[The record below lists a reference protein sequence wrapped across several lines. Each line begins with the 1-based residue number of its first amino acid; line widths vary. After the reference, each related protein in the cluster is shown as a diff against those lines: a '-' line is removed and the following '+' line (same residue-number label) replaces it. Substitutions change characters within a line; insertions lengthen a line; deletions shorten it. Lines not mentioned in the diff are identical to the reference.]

1 MSSSRSFA
9 SLSRRTLSTKATII
23 SSKAKRSSA
32 YDRDFEQK
40 LVDNNVYPEGFEHA
54 DRTTPEP
61 NNLDGI
67 IQGLSNPRAS
77 LSPSL
82 FPAAAFKDFKQVNS
96 RVISKGNVMA
106 KILPK
111 ILGNADIPSKDN
123 LVFSNLDLITNKT
136 TVNAMPD
143 LFDGSHSKDLNKIVR
158 QDLSKMI
165 IPITYGMAPV
175 APNFFLEVKAPRGAA
190 DVAKRQAC
198 LDGAIGAR
206 GMLSLQNYGEDGPV
220 YDGNA
225 HTYSSTYYNGL
236 LQLYAHHVTGPT
248 NEGEQPEY
256 HMTQLRT
263 FGMTD
268 TRETFIAGA
277 TAFRNA
283 RDLARQQRDTF
294 IQEANA
300 RAAQAQT
307 VDTREHLSKVHG
319 GSHTHGH
326 VYRSESTAWQDS
338 HDDLQQYIAETYDE
352 AHTTPT
358 HRYTSDESQDPGQDP
373 ALGTDDPSI
382 SFMSSFTSG
391 FSTDNTRPKRSRQSS
406 SSPTQGS
413 RSLKS
418 RSRLTSQ
425 KSALTPADVADP
437 KAPNSD
443 VSYWVKAYDRKG
455 KVCFRNPEGQEV
467 ETEVVDW
474 EERTVD
480 GRQCYGWQSPKSGR
494 VLWTMEQPSR
504 LVQERRGKGK

>member
-1 MSSSRSFA
+1 MGSTRSFA
-9 SLSRRTLSTKATII
+9 SSSRRTLSTKATTI

-32 YDRDFEQK
+32 YDKDFEQK
-40 LVDNNVYPEGFEHA
+40 LLDNNVYPEGFEHA

-67 IQGLSNPRAS
+67 IQGLSDPRAS
-77 LSPSL
+77 LSPSR

-96 RVISKGNVMA
+96 RVISEGNVMA

-111 ILGNADIPSKDN
+111 ILGDADIPSEGN
-123 LVFSNLDLITNKT
+123 LVFSNLDSITAGT
-136 TVNAMPD
+136 TVDAVPD
-143 LFDGSHSKDLNKIVR
+143 LFDGSHSKDIDKTVR
-158 QDLSKMI
+158 QDLSKTI
-165 IPITYGMAPV
+165 IPTSHGMARV
-175 APNFFLEVKAPRGAA
+175 APNFFLEAKAPRGGA

-206 GMLSLQNYGEDGPV
+206 AMLSLQNYGEDGPV

-225 HTYSSTYYNGL
+225 HTYSSTYHNGL

-248 NEGEQPEY
+248 TDGEQPEY

-283 RDLARQQRDTF
+283 RDLARQQRKTF

-307 VDTREHLSKVHG
+307 VATREHLSKVHG

-352 AHTTPT
+352 ASTTPT
-358 HRYTSDESQDPGQDP
+358 HQYTSDESQDPGQDP
-373 ALGTDDPSI
+373 ASGTDDPSI

-391 FSTDNTRPKRSRQSS
+391 FSTDNTRPKRSRQSF

-418 RSRLTSQ
+418 RSRLT
-425 KSALTPADVADP
+425 
-437 KAPNSD
+437 
-443 VSYWVKAYDRKG
+443 G
-455 KVCFRNPEGQEV
+455 
-467 ETEVVDW
+467 
-474 EERTVD
+474 
-480 GRQCYGWQSPKSGR
+480 
-494 VLWTMEQPSR
+494 
-504 LVQERRGKGK
+504 